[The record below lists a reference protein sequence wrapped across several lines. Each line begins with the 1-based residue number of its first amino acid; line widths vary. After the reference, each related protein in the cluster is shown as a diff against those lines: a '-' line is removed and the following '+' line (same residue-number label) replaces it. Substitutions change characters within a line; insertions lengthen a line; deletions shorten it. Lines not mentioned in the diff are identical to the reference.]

1 MEYFSRMLKLTSQN
15 SAFHFHLKC
24 GRLGI
29 SHLAFADDIL
39 LVSRGDKSSV
49 QTLFQQLMIFGKT
62 SGLDINVENSSIYF
76 GGVLKSLKQT
86 ILQNTRFKDGAFP
99 FK

>member
-1 MEYFSRMLKLTSQN
+1 MLKLTSQN

-39 LVSRGDKSSV
+39 LVSRGDKSLV
-49 QTLFQQLMIFGKT
+49 QTLF
-62 SGLDINVENSSIYF
+62 
-76 GGVLKSLKQT
+76 
-86 ILQNTRFKDGAFP
+86 
-99 FK
+99 